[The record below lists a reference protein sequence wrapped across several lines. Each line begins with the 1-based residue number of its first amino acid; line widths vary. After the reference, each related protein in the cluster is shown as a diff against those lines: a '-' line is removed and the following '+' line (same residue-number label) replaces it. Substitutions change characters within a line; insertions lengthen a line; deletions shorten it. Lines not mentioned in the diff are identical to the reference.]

1 MRISDWSS
9 DVCSSDLA
17 NPIALPFATDTRKQM
32 APIEAIQHASLATF
46 KAWLNANMTIFR
58 KPLELVPPLN
68 SLANMA
74 RSVINQEYTGDI
86 NRSEEHTSEL
96 QSLMRISYAVF
107 CLKKKNKKQTKTNT
121 NHNHTH

>member
-17 NPIALPFATDTRKQM
+17 NPIALPFATDTRKQL

-68 SLANMA
+68 SLANIA
-74 RSVINQEYTGDI
+74 RSVINQDYTGDI
-86 NRSEEHTSEL
+86 NIIRPPRYRSEEHTSEL
-96 QSLMRISYAVF
+96 V
-107 CLKKKNKKQTKTNT
+107 TNAQLVCRLLL
-121 NHNHTH
+121 